1 MQTVFEFRHPSW
13 FDEEIYTCL
22 RHHKAALDSA
32 KSADI
37 VKQRAMTTKFGC
49 LRLRPEDYTETN
61 LTNWSEFIKKQEN
74 HWQEAFIYFK
84 HETAGVGLRFA
95 SQMMNLLDHSSV
107 SELKATKCFC
117 LFVVFFDT
125 TRL

>member
-37 VKQRAMTTKFGC
+37 VKQRTMTTKFGC

-61 LTNWSEFIKKQEN
+61 LTNWS
-74 HWQEAFIYFK
+74 
-84 HETAGVGLRFA
+84 GVGLRFA